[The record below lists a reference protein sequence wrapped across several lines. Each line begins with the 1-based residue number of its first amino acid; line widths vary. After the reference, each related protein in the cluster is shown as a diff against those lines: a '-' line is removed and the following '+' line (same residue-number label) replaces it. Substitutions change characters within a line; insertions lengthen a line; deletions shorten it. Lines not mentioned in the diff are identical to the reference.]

1 MKNKLRQILA
11 RIGLESFA
19 LYARSI
25 YVHLCSYPKW
35 RALNSKKSVWLE
47 LGSGAKKGVN
57 GWTTVDFF
65 GADISHDLR
74 KGIPL
79 ASESVDRIYTSHVLE
94 HIPYKE
100 LIIFINECYRVLKK
114 EGEFSVC
121 VPNASLYIHSYV
133 AGVRFKTDG
142 EGYGPA
148 LIETGSLMDQVNYIA
163 YMDQQHKYMFDPENL
178 INTLR
183 MAPFADVNL
192 RNFDESLDLKAR
204 YSESIYAKAIK

>member
-1 MKNKLRQILA
+1 MRNILHHILI
-11 RIGLESFA
+11 RIGLKPFA

-25 YVHLCSYPKW
+25 FFHLCSYPKW
-35 RALNSKKSVWLE
+35 CALKSKRRVWLE
-47 LGSGAKKGVN
+47 LGSGAKKGAN
-57 GWTTVDFF
+57 GWTTVDFL

-79 ASESVDRIYTSHVLE
+79 PSESVDRIYSSHMLE

-114 EGEFSVC
+114 GGELSVC
-121 VPNASLYIHSYV
+121 VPNAALYIQSYA
-133 AGVRFKTDG
+133 AGAKFKAKG

-163 YMDQQHKYMFDPENL
+163 YMDQQHKYMFDQENL
-178 INTLR
+178 INTLKL
-183 MAPFADVNL
+183 APFSDVSL
-192 RNFDESLDLKAR
+192 RNFDQSIDLKVR
-204 YSESIYAKAIK
+204 LFESIYAKAIK